1 MTRKMVNRLLV
12 TAGLTLLAVVGV
24 VLPLCAAPLSHP
36 TQPQEVDDVTLKVA
50 ATTAGQSL
58 TLTATVRNSQSISIT
73 NVNLEFI
80 LPLATITNT
89 TPLTH
94 HWAFIEPTTTVT
106 HPILLRV
113 PDQVS
118 GTLRFTAT
126 LQHGVT
132 QTEVPGRS
140 IEVIL
145 VSTEAL
151 PPSVTPTVSR
161 SPLPSPSPIPAT
173 PTPTPITLTPTP
185 IIPIPTPALTPPL
198 DVIALLLE
206 NKSWIG
212 GGCLLLFLLILGLL
226 LILWALR
233 RKKPRPKPVLPAPP
247 PPAVVAPHLESI
259 GAPGGPRCFDL
270 QPGGITIGRGP
281 ENGLVITQDYPGWE
295 TVSHSHARIYRQAD
309 HWIVED
315 LDSTNGVYVNGKR
328 TGHNFLRDNWR
339 LGIGGVE
346 FIFHAG
352 TGEAQL

>member
-12 TAGLTLLAVVGV
+12 TVGLTLLAVAGV

-58 TLTATVRNSQSISIT
+58 TLTATVRNNRPISIT

-89 TPLTH
+89 TLLTQN
-94 HWAFIEPTTTVT
+94 WAFIEPTTTVT
-106 HPILLRV
+106 HLVLLRV

-118 GTLRFTAT
+118 ETLRFTAT

-132 QTEVPGRS
+132 QTEALGRG

-173 PTPTPITLTPTP
+173 PTPMPIILTPTP
-185 IIPIPTPALTPPL
+185 IIPIPTPALTPPP

-212 GGCLLLFLLILGLL
+212 GGCLLLLLLILGLL

-233 RKKPRPKPVLPAPP
+233 RKKPRPKPVPPAPP
-247 PPAVVAPHLESI
+247 PSAVVAPHLESV
-259 GAPGGPRCFDL
+259 GTPGGPRRFDL
-270 QPGGITIGRGP
+270 QPGGITIGRAP
-281 ENGLVITQDYPGWE
+281 ENALVITQDYPGWE
-295 TVSHSHARIYRQAD
+295 TVSHHHARVYRQAG

-315 LDSTNGVYVNGKR
+315 LDSTNGVYVHGKR
-328 TGHNFLRDNWR
+328 TRRNLLRDNWR

-352 TGEAQL
+352 TGEAQR